1 MNFTHLH
8 VHTEFSILDGSNKIK
23 DLVSRVK
30 ELGMDSCAITDHGVM
45 YGCIDFYKECMNQGI
60 KPVLGCEVYVANGS
74 RFDKDASKNSQ
85 KYYHLILLAENNKGY
100 ENLMKIVSIGFT
112 EGFYYKPRVDYEVL
126 EKYHEGLIAL
136 SACLAGEVAV
146 NLRMGL
152 YDEAVAVA
160 KKHIDIFGENNY
172 FLELQD
178 HGIEEQQTV
187 NQGLMR
193 MNKEL
198 GIPLVATNDAHYTK
212 KEDWEAHDILM
223 CIQTQKKVD
232 DPDRMR
238 YRPGEFYIRS
248 PKEMEDLFPYAKEA
262 ITNTYEIAKRCNVN
276 IVFGEY
282 KLPKYDVPDNMDSFD
297 YLKKICNEGLVK
309 RYGKDSELHRE
320 RLDYEL
326 NTIHNMGFVDYF
338 LIVWDFIKY
347 AKDNG
352 IPVGPGRGSAAG
364 SIVAYSLGI
373 TDIDPIRFNLIF
385 ERFLNAE
392 RVTMPDIDV
401 DFGPEG
407 RGEVIEYVRRKYGNE
422 NVVQIVTFGTMA
434 ARAVIRDVGR
444 SLDYPYAFCD
454 MVSKMIPKDLG
465 ITINKALD
473 MNPDLKKL
481 YNQDDKAKRLI
492 DMSRKLEGLSRNV
505 SMHAAGVVI
514 SDRNVDSYV
523 PLSRAGDGTIT
534 TQYIMTT
541 LEELGLLKMDFL
553 GLRNLT
559 VIKDASRMIK
569 KKDENFSIDNIPYDD
584 KSVYEYISTGKTEG
598 IFQLESAGMKN
609 FMKELKPESLEDLT
623 AGISLYRP
631 GPMDFIPKYIE
642 GKNNKSSITYECP
655 QLEHILAPTYGCIVY
670 QEQVMQI
677 VRDLAG
683 YSYGRSD
690 LVRRAM
696 SKKKQSV
703 MEKERQ
709 NFVYGNESEGVKGCV
724 ANDIDEAIANH
735 IYDEMIDFAKYAFN
749 KSHAAAYA
757 VVSYQTAYLKR
768 YYPVEFMAALM
779 TSVLDNTTKVS
790 EYIMACRQ
798 MGINILPPDINNGEG
813 DFSASGSDIRYGMSA
828 IKGLGRPVIA
838 AIIKERTENGPY
850 TSIKDLAQ
858 RLSGK
863 EINKRSVESLI
874 KAGALDGLKGN
885 RNQKLLVY
893 STVIESVGNEK
904 KKSITGQMSLF
915 DFVDESQAQSFEVS
929 YPDVDELDKKTLLA
943 YEKEVLG
950 IYVSGHPLE
959 EYEKMWR
966 NNITNVS
973 TDFAADARSSQDMDM
988 SITDFD
994 ALNVA
999 GSLRDGAS
1007 CVVGGL
1013 ITAKTIKTTRYN
1025 TLMAFI
1031 TVEDMYG
1038 SVEVIIPPRQY
1049 EKVKDKLTEDSKV
1062 FVRGKVS
1069 MEDERDAKVVLNN
1082 LTLFEDIA
1090 KTVYIRFKDMDDYN
1104 ENIKKLSPV
1113 VKTSEGNDKICVVL
1127 NKERQMKYLG
1137 GGITLKADEDVLG
1150 KLSEIFGDENI
1161 AVKEDGM

>member
-212 KEDWEAHDILM
+212 KEDWEAHDILL

-282 KLPKYDVPDNMDSFD
+282 KLPKYDVPDNMDSFE

-724 ANDIDEAIANH
+724 ANGIDEAIANH

-973 TDFAADARSSQDMDM
+973 TDFAADARSSQDM

-1049 EKVKDKLTEDSKV
+1049 EKVKDKLTEDGKV

>member
-212 KEDWEAHDILM
+212 KEDWEAHDILL

-282 KLPKYDVPDNMDSFD
+282 KLPKYDVPDNMDSFE

-392 RVTMPDIDV
+392 RVTMPDIEV

-724 ANDIDEAIANH
+724 ANGIDEAIANH

-973 TDFAADARSSQDMDM
+973 TDFAADARSSQDM

-1049 EKVKDKLTEDSKV
+1049 EKVKDKLTEDGKV

>member
-481 YNQDDKAKRLI
+481 YNQDDKAKRLL

-724 ANDIDEAIANH
+724 ANGIDEAIANH

-1113 VKTSEGNDKICVVL
+1113 IKTSEGNDKICVVL

-1137 GGITLKADEDVLG
+1137 GGITLKADKSVLEE
-1150 KLSEIFGDENI
+1150 LSEIFGADNI

>member
-212 KEDWEAHDILM
+212 KEDWEAHDILL

-238 YRPGEFYIRS
+238 YIPGEFYIRS

-282 KLPKYDVPDNMDSFD
+282 KLPKYDVPDNMDSFE

-724 ANDIDEAIANH
+724 ANGIDEAIANH

-838 AIIKERTENGPY
+838 SIIKERTENGPY
-850 TSIKDLAQ
+850 TSIKDLSQ

-973 TDFAADARSSQDMDM
+973 TDFAADARSSQDM

-1049 EKVKDKLTEDSKV
+1049 EKVKDKLTEDGKV

>member
-407 RGEVIEYVRRKYGNE
+407 RGEVIEYVRRKYGND

-454 MVSKMIPKDLG
+454 MISKMIPKDLG
-465 ITINKALD
+465 ITIKKALE

-492 DMSRKLEGLSRNV
+492 DMSKKLEGLSRNV

-724 ANDIDEAIANH
+724 ANGIDEAIANH

-1150 KLSEIFGDENI
+1150 KLSEIFGAENI

>member
-212 KEDWEAHDILM
+212 KEDWEAHDILL

-238 YRPGEFYIRS
+238 YIPGEFYIRS

-282 KLPKYDVPDNMDSFD
+282 KLPKYDVPDNMDSFE

-724 ANDIDEAIANH
+724 ANGIDEAIANH

-973 TDFAADARSSQDMDM
+973 TDFAADARSSQDM

-1049 EKVKDKLTEDSKV
+1049 EKVKDKLTEDGKV